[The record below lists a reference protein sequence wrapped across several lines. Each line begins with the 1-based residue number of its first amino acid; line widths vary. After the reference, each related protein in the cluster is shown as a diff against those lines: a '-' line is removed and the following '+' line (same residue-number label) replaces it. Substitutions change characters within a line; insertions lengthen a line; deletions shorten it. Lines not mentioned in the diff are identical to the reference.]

1 MDENYNKKHLLY
13 KQKRNIFYY
22 DIAVSLPWRQ
32 CFTYKS
38 VLKIKKGV
46 RVSIPFGNRKVI
58 GVVVKKIDT
67 PAVLNKTGTIK
78 RIISIL
84 DEYSIFD
91 NPSFKTILWA
101 SDYYHHPLG
110 EVFHS
115 FIPALNILAIGLFL
129 GFRYVASISLIL
141 LLQKSR

>member
-1 MDENYNKKHLLY
+1 M
-13 KQKRNIFYY
+13 NIFYY
-22 DIAVSLPWRQ
+22 DIAVSLPLRQ

-58 GVVVKKIDT
+58 GVIVKKINT

-78 RIISIL
+78 SIISIL

-101 SDYYHHPLG
+101 SDYYHHPIG

-115 FIPALNILAIGLFL
+115 LFL
-129 GFRYVASISLIL
+129 QSSEKLITSSLHPQNQRIIMA
-141 LLQKSR
+141 